1 MNMEEINVKAI
12 LVEIEDI
19 GKENKDLWNDLV
31 NFVKGASV
39 ETNANKYDVG
49 DEVHFFVDTATKYVV
64 TKVINKRGSY
74 EYTLKRI
81 GDEDSANITYLV
93 KENEI
98 EK

>member
-1 MNMEEINVKAI
+1 MEEINVKAI
-12 LVEIEDI
+12 LVEIDDI

-64 TKVINKRGSY
+64 TTYPFVSCFVINKNAFRPGVF
-74 EYTLKRI
+74 LPKL
-81 GDEDSANITYLV
+81 G
-93 KENEI
+93 
-98 EK
+98 